1 MSEQRKFST
10 QHDAARFNREFFD
23 SSEDFTFIGSGEFG
37 GKASGLAFARDIL
50 NKNVNPD
57 DFGEM
62 EINIPRLTVVTTAV
76 FDAFMSRN
84 KLFDIACSGA
94 PDDRIA
100 HAFQKADFPTEF
112 IGDLLAL
119 IRKVHQPLAVRSSSL
134 LEDALYHPFA
144 GVYATKMIPNNQLDV
159 ETRFHRLVEAVKFVW
174 ASTYFQEAKAYIRS
188 TEQAIASEK
197 MAVIIQEVVGLRHG
211 ERYYPNLSG
220 VARSYNFYPQGHAK
234 PEQGV
239 VDLALGLGKTI
250 VDGGVVWTY
259 SPAFPRAKPPFAS
272 ARDMVKLTQSD
283 FWAVNMGKPPAFDP
297 IKESEYMVQPNLREA
312 EEDDALR
319 FVASTYDAQSDR
331 LSPGTGMDGPRV
343 LDFAPILDLN
353 EIPLNKLLKLLLRL
367 CEEAI
372 GAPVEMEFAVT
383 MDSRRRLA
391 PRFGFLQ
398 VRPMMVSHE
407 AVDVDEDA
415 MSGTNVLAASDSVLG
430 NGTVNTIQDILY
442 VRPEVFEARNTKAI
456 AEQISKI
463 NRTLAEQKRPY
474 LLVGFG
480 RWGSSDPWLGIPVN
494 WSEISAA
501 KAIVEATLPE
511 MNVDLS
517 QGSHFFHNL
526 SSFQVSYF
534 AVRHDGNYRV
544 DWEWLET
551 QHTVSET
558 PFVKH
563 VQLETPLRIEVDGR
577 SGRGVIYHD

>member
-1 MSEQRKFST
+1 MAEQRKFST
-10 QHDAARFNREFFD
+10 EHNVARFDREFFD
-23 SSEDFTFIGSGEFG
+23 SSEDFTYIGSGEFG
-37 GKASGLAFARDIL
+37 GKASGLAFARRLIAEGISEDEWDGM
-50 NKNVNPD
+50 V
-57 DFGEM
+57 
-62 EINIPRLTVVTTAV
+62 INIPRLTVVTTTV

-84 KLFDIACSGA
+84 KLFDVAYSDA

-100 HAFQKADFPTEF
+100 HAFQKASFPTEYV
-112 IGDLLAL
+112 GDLMAL
-119 IRKVHQPLAVRSSSL
+119 IKKVHQPLAVRSSSL

-159 ETRFHRLVEAVKFVW
+159 ETRFKRLAEAVKFVW
-174 ASTYFQEAKAYIRS
+174 ASTYFKEAKAYIRS
-188 TEQAIASEK
+188 TDQSIESEK
-197 MAVIIQEVVGLRHG
+197 MAVVIQEVVGMRHG
-211 ERYYPNLSG
+211 ERFYPNLSG

-250 VDGGVVWTY
+250 VDGGLCWTY

-272 ARDMVKLTQSD
+272 AREMVKLTQSE
-283 FWAVNMGKPPAFDP
+283 FWAVNMGKPPAYDP
-297 IKESEYMVQPNLREA
+297 IKETEYMVQPGLSEA
-312 EEDDALR
+312 ESDDALR
-319 FVASTYDAQSDR
+319 FVASTYNAESDR

-343 LDFAPILDLN
+343 LNFAPILDLN
-353 EIPLNKLLKLLLRL
+353 ELPLNNLVKTLLKL
-367 CEEAI
+367 CEDAV
-372 GAPVEMEFAVT
+372 GAPVEMEFAMT
-383 MDSRRRLA
+383 LDSRRDLP

-398 VRPMMVSHE
+398 VRPMMVSNEQVEIDEE
-407 AVDVDEDA
+407 AMRGD
-415 MSGTNVLAASDSVLG
+415 NVLAASDRVLG
-430 NGTVNTIQDILY
+430 NGTVNTIMDIIY
-442 VRPEVFEARNTKAI
+442 VRPEVFEARNTRVI
-456 AEQISKI
+456 AEQIAQI
-463 NRTLAEQKRPY
+463 NKRLAEEKRPY

-534 AVRHDGNYRV
+534 PVRHDGDFEV
-544 DWEWLET
+544 DWNWLERQNT
-551 QHTVSET
+551 IAET

-563 VQLETPLRIEVDGR
+563 VRLSEPLRIQVDGR

>member
-1 MSEQRKFST
+1 MPEQRKFST
-10 QHDAARFNREFFD
+10 PHHAARFQREFFD
-23 SSEDFTFIGSGEFG
+23 SSEDFTYIGSGEFG
-37 GKASGLAFARDIL
+37 GKASGLAFARAL
-50 NKNVNPD
+50 LSSGFSAD
-57 DFGEM
+57 DFGDLL
-62 EINIPRLTVVTTAV
+62 INIPRLTVVTTDV

-84 KLFDIACSGA
+84 RLYEVALSDA

-100 HAFQKADFPTEF
+100 HAFQKADFPSEF
-112 IGDLLAL
+112 VGDLMAL

-144 GVYATKMIPNNQLDV
+144 GVYATKMIPNNPFDPDA
-159 ETRFHRLVEAVKFVW
+159 RFRRLVEAVKFVW
-174 ASTYFQEAKAYIRS
+174 ASTFFQEAKAYIRS
-188 TEQAIASEK
+188 TEQSIQSEK
-197 MAVIIQEVVGLRHG
+197 MAVIIQEVVGQRYG
-211 ERYYPNLSG
+211 ERFYPNLSG

-259 SPAFPRAKPPFAS
+259 SPAFPRTRPPFAS
-272 ARDMVKLTQSD
+272 ARDMVKLTQSE

-297 IKESEYMVQPNLREA
+297 IKETEYMLQPGLREA

-319 FVASTYDAQSDR
+319 FVASTYDAASDR
-331 LSPGTGMDGPRV
+331 LSPGTGVDGPRV

-353 EIPLNKLLKLLLRL
+353 EVPLNNLLKRLLKR

-372 GAPVEMEFAVT
+372 GAPVEIEFAMT
-383 MDSRRRLA
+383 LDSRRRVP

-407 AVDVDEDA
+407 QVDLEEENLE
-415 MSGTNVLAASDSVLG
+415 GPNVLAASSTVLG
-430 NGTVNTIQDILY
+430 NGTVNTLCDVIY
-442 VRPEVFEARNTKAI
+442 VRPEVFEARHTRQVAAQI
-456 AEQISKI
+456 ATM
-463 NRTLAEQKRPY
+463 NRALVDAKRPY

-494 WSEISAA
+494 WSDISAA

-534 AVRHDGNYRV
+534 AVRHDGMYHV
-544 DWEWLET
+544 DWDWLDQ
-551 QHTVSET
+551 QHTVAQT
-558 PFVKH
+558 PFVRH
-563 VQLETPLRIEVDGR
+563 VHLEKPLRIVVDGR
-577 SGRGVIYHD
+577 SGRGVIYHE